1 VRPDIGPVVVSVA
14 ALVALVLAAPAD
26 AQHIEVAGG
35 VNVGSIPRA
44 ENPLCRS
51 ARRLTG
57 PGLSVRASVALGSL
71 RLGAGVD
78 HVTNGGVTEVADCVP
93 RTGVSVD
100 SVFAP
105 AGRSATTISASA
117 WLPAL
122 RVLRVGAEAG
132 WVLDH
137 SSWFVGPAVGARYRM
152 LALEV
157 AARRHATSFD
167 EVTTD
172 FGPPTVRELSRQSLV
187 ESSWGLIARLL
198 LTTN

>member
-1 VRPDIGPVVVSVA
+1 MKTISTVTA
-14 ALVALVLAAPAD
+14 ALLSFLVMQPLG
-26 AQHIEVAGG
+26 AQSIEFGGG

-44 ENPLCRS
+44 ENPICRS

-57 PGLSVRASVALGSL
+57 PGLSLRGGVGLGAL
-71 RLGAGVD
+71 RLSGTLD
-78 HVTNGGVTEVADCVP
+78 HVTNGGRTEVADCVA

-105 AGRSATTISASA
+105 AGRSATTLSASA
-117 WLPAL
+117 WVPAL
-122 RVLRVGAEAG
+122 RVLQIGAEAG
-132 WVLDH
+132 WVLEH

-152 LALEV
+152 FAFEV
-157 AARRHATSFD
+157 AGRRYATSFD

-172 FGPPTVRELSRQSLV
+172 FGPPTVRELSRESRV
-187 ESSWGLIARLL
+187 ETSWGVIARLL